1 MEYYRWLLMW
11 VVVGML
17 GVGGNGFGQSLDFAS
32 VSSLPYQTLQGS
44 FQKVND
50 RDGQVDSSSGTFYV
64 KKMEYMYLEV
74 THPIHQIMVIEGN
87 ETLIYYP
94 DRKLAFRLKSKNPVL
109 MPFIPQL
116 IASQRAD
123 IGFDNLGLK
132 LEKQE
137 FQGDSL
143 ISYWI
148 SPDPEKNIGRYQ
160 MIQVNDLPIQIF
172 YVSPDSMF
180 ASKILF
186 TAYRQVDDLMLPH
199 RIITENVS
207 VKGVTIERIYLTDL
221 KKNLPLPPEIVQF
234 DLPDDVTV
242 EEKEW

>member
-1 MEYYRWLLMW
+1 MVEYRWFLMGI
-11 VVVGML
+11 VVAML
-17 GVGGNGFGQSLDFAS
+17 GIGGKGFSQSLNFTT

-50 RDGQVDSSSGTFYV
+50 RDGRIDSSSGVFYV
-64 KKMEYMYLEV
+64 KKMDYMYLEV

-94 DRKLAFRLKSKNPVL
+94 ERRLAYRLKSKNPVL

-123 IGFDNLGLK
+123 VGFDNLGLK
-132 LEKQE
+132 LEKQK

-143 ISYWI
+143 LSYWV
-148 SPDPEKNIGRYQ
+148 SPDPDKSIGRYQ

-186 TAYRQVDDLMLPH
+186 AAYRQVDDLMLPH
-199 RIITENVS
+199 QIITENVS
-207 VKGVTIERIYLTDL
+207 VKGVTIEKIYLSNL
-221 KKNLPLPPEIVQF
+221 KKNQPLPSEIVQF
-234 DLPDDVTV
+234 DLPDEVTV
-242 EEKEW
+242 EEREW